1 MSKTQS
7 LQVNYLIQ
15 ACSIHLEFLQMKET
29 GKKDPTRQLL
39 LEGVLRKNPYKA
51 KVGVLLIRK
60 E

>member
-1 MSKTQS
+1 
-7 LQVNYLIQ
+7 
-15 ACSIHLEFLQMKET
+15 MKET